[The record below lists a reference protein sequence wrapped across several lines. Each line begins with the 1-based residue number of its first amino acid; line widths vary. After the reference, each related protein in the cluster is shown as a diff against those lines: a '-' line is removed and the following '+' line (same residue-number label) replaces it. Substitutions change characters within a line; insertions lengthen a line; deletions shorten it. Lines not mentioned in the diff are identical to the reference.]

1 VDVAGTILEPQDLS
15 GLGQVGEQRIVTG
28 DLAVMGVKAARRPS
42 HFSAGADHGAIQVDS
57 QSGELQFLDLLIEQL
72 AVEPHQRVQRALSKL
87 LEPVD
92 HRTVAGNTRQ
102 SAQPREQRIVG
113 HEAQVAQPARAD
125 YQQTDHQQHQVAGAI
140 IAAQI
145 LLGKCAPDAR
155 LQANQ
160 HQEAP
165 QQFQTAI

>member
-1 VDVAGTILEPQDLS
+1 MDIAGTVLEPQDLP
-15 GLGQVGEQRIVTG
+15 GLGQVSQQRIVTG
-28 DLAVMGVKAARRPS
+28 SLAVMGVKAARRPR
-42 HFSAGADHGAIQVDS
+42 HFGAGADHGAIKVDS
-57 QSGELQFLDLLIEQL
+57 QPGALQLLDLLIEQL

-92 HRTVAGNTRQ
+92 YRAVAGNARQ

-113 HEAQVAQPARAD
+113 HVAQVAQPARAD
-125 YQQTDHQQHQVAGAI
+125 YQQTDHQQHQVTGAL

-160 HQEAP
+160 AEEAA